1 MSAMVAVSGV
11 AAGLLLCV
19 EPCGWGLQGVWAAM
33 AALMLGRLAALGL
46 RYQSAQGPLP
56 PANTAG
62 GSSGSSG
69 SSSSSSSHVPP
80 TDAEDVL
87 QEREQED
94 DLLEDNKTQ

>member
-56 PANTAG
+56 PSNAG
-62 GSSGSSG
+62 GGTSG
-69 SSSSSSSHVPP
+69 SSSSSHVPSAD
-80 TDAEDVL
+80 TEGLL
-87 QEREQED
+87 QERGQED
-94 DLLEDNKTQ
+94 KHLGDDHTQ